1 MDKNTNQYCLPWNG
15 LIFTASNSFFFFF
28 LALFCMSQHRN
39 SAQAPPRNFT
49 LVRGLPAGAVGYL
62 RRQFGVKYLGCTEA
76 SQMGFAPSGHKS
88 ALLNMPANWANSHI
102 THTYYIT
109 QCGFFYLFI
118 YFFNPHRVI
127 KISLIMRGKKV
138 CKWRKGKVNFIC
150 LVFWCSFLFYFY
162 YLFFCGA

>member
-1 MDKNTNQYCLPWNG
+1 
-15 LIFTASNSFFFFF
+15 
-28 LALFCMSQHRN
+28 MSQHRN

-109 QCGFFYLFI
+109 QCGFFY
-118 YFFNPHRVI
+118 FFFKSPPGDQNKFDHE
-127 KISLIMRGKKV
+127 GKKSV
-138 CKWRKGKVNFIC
+138 QVKKRKG
-150 LVFWCSFLFYFY
+150 
-162 YLFFCGA
+162 